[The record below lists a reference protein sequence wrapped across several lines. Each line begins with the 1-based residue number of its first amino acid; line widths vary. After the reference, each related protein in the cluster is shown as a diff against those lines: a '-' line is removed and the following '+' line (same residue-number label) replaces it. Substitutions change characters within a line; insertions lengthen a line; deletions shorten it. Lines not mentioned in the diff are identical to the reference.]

1 MASLLNV
8 PLTAELEAQAMKQ
21 IDVGLAFI
29 LDQGKVDRDVQAK
42 ISSLGYSDLGVF
54 AEIGSDAEGVRRVL
68 KDDVGLDPEKGAGHR
83 AMTARIVS
91 CWRSAQTRAELQ
103 QKREAEQ
110 RVGDLP
116 RTIPKPAHIEMRKA
130 YTIAHADLPK
140 RLTPAT
146 GYIESKVS
154 QMEDGELVAE
164 PLSDILTLKDVEG
177 AEESHLKLRNDG
189 TVVLQKGKISGAAPT
204 TTEELRTKI
213 RVMGVAWEYVRI
225 KYPTRPALDGAYGPH
240 LVRLRRLV
248 IR

>member
-1 MASLLNV
+1 MSTRRQV
-8 PLTAELEAQAMKQ
+8 PA
-21 IDVGLAFI
+21 IVHSRP
-29 LDQGKVDRDVQAK
+29 VWSRH
-42 ISSLGYSDLGVF
+42 
-54 AEIGSDAEGVRRVL
+54 
-68 KDDVGLDPEKGAGHR
+68 GALF
-83 AMTARIVS
+83 
-91 CWRSAQTRAELQ
+91 QTRAEHQ

-189 TVVLQKGKISGAAPT
+189 TVVLQKGKIGGAAPT
-204 TTEELRTKI
+204 APSPAVLSAAFLSCGRCWA
-213 RVMGVAWEYVRI
+213 RSRR
-225 KYPTRPALDGAYGPH
+225 RPPESRARSPQQ
-240 LVRLRRLV
+240 
-248 IR
+248 